1 MATEK
6 MPESERGE
14 GNYKASK
21 DYDER
26 SEKFVEKNRGK
37 MDELARDAAKSVDGK
52 EGDELRR
59 AEKEGLSHA
68 RK

>member
-1 MATEK
+1 MGADK

-26 SEKFVEKNRGK
+26 SEKFVEKNRDK
-37 MDELARDAAKSVDGK
+37 IDEMARDAAEALEGE
-52 EGDELRR
+52 EGDELRK
-59 AEKEGLSHA
+59 AEQEGLDHA

>member
-1 MATEK
+1 MGAEK

-26 SEKFVEKNRGK
+26 SEKFVDKNRDK
-37 MDELARDAAKSVDGK
+37 LAEIAREAADALDGS
-52 EGDELRR
+52 EGEELRE

>member
-1 MATEK
+1 MGAEK

-26 SEKFVEKNRGK
+26 SEKFVEKNRDK
-37 MDELARDAAKSVDGK
+37 IDEMARDAADALDGE
-52 EGDELRR
+52 EGEELRE
-59 AEKEGLSHA
+59 AEQEGLDHA

>member
-1 MATEK
+1 MGAEK

-14 GNYKASK
+14 GSYKGSK

-26 SEKFVEKNRGK
+26 SEKFLEKNRDK
-37 MDELARDAAKSVDGK
+37 VTEMAREAADALDGS
-52 EGDELRR
+52 EGEELRE
-59 AEKEGLSHA
+59 AEQEGLDHA

>member
-1 MATEK
+1 MGAEK

-26 SEKFVEKNRGK
+26 SEKFVEKNRDK
-37 MDELARDAAKSVDGK
+37 LSEMAREAADALDGS
-52 EGDELRR
+52 EGDELRE
-59 AEKEGLSHA
+59 AEQEGRDQA